1 VGQKGID
8 YLLNNAK
15 NIGFSPCGEK
25 NVSSKTCYS
34 AENA

>member
-1 VGQKGID
+1 MGQKD
-8 YLLNNAK
+8 AVYLLNNPK
-15 NIGFSPCGEK
+15 NTSFSPCGEK